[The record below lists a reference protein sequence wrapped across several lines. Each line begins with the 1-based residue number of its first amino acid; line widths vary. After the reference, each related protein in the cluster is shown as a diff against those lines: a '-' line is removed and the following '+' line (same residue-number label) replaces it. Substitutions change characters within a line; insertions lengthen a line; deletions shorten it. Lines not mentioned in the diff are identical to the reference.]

1 MKAVQVTYQ
10 VREEYIEENKA
21 NIRKVMSKLRAEPI
35 EGMMYSTYTTGDG
48 SNFVHINI
56 AKNQEL
62 IDKLNELEEFNSFR
76 MALKAS
82 SPIKPPTSI
91 ALNLVDAGFE
101 L

>member
-1 MKAVQVTYQ
+1 MKAFQVTYQ

-21 NIRKVMSKLRAEPI
+21 NIRKVMSKLRAEPN

-56 AKNQEL
+56 AKNQEA
-62 IDKLNELEEFNSFR
+62 IDALNQQEEFTAFR
-76 MALKAS
+76 IALKAS
-82 SPIKPPTSI
+82 SPIVPPSSI
-91 ALNLVDAGFE
+91 DLNLVDAGFE